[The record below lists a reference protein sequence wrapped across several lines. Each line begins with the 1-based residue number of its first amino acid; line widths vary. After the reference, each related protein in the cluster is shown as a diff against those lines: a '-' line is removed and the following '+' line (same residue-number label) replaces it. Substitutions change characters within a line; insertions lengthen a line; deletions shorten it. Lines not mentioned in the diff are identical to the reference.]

1 MRHITLLR
9 HRTLSTNH
17 NVHVT
22 SFMSFRRY
30 RRILGHFDPS
40 VGTEIIL
47 PPSGEEQK
55 ASIPIIGFSATF
67 GRHDGL
73 SLGSVFEE
81 IVYHRD
87 FLQMIKEQ
95 W

>member
-1 MRHITLLR
+1 MLR
-9 HRTLSTNH
+9 HHRASKPQTLCLSNECLT
-17 NVHVT
+17 
-22 SFMSFRRY
+22 FRRY

-40 VGTEIIL
+40 IGTGIIV
-47 PPSGEEQK
+47 PPSPQEK
-55 ASIPIIGFSATF
+55 MTSIPIIGFSATF